1 MSKVIFGV
9 FIMLHGLVHLLY
21 FGQSARYFELK
32 PGMLWPDGSWAFSKL
47 LGNEASRTLASIALI
62 MAAIGIAAGGIGM
75 LVSQTWWRPLIVSAT
90 AFSSVVYLLF
100 WNGKTQ
106 NLDGQGLVAILI
118 NAAILVA
125 VLILRCPPST

>member
-1 MSKVIFGV
+1 MSRIIFGV
-9 FIMLHGLVHLLY
+9 FILLHGLVHLLY

-32 PGMLWPDGSWAFSKL
+32 PGMVWPDGSWAFSRL

-125 VLILRCPPST
+125 VLILRWPPST